1 MQKGNEG
8 TGYRTAGRHRPR
20 RRGNQPAAS
29 YGTSETSVP
38 HYDEDTYHT
47 QPDTNLIRI
56 SKRYLRIGVTPEEYD
71 AYDLDQRIRF
81 VFLHGKD
88 ISRIVAYGIVRGPVL
103 GRVLNRPVAWMLRE
117 LMTPDE
123 LAAAWRHRDYYRIGS
138 SSEQDAALSEP
149 DRERKRQE
157 ELKKG
162 HTEPS
167 HSLFGVVGQLATETG
182 WSIDYILD
190 KVNVVTLQLMMA
202 DMPHWVSPQ
211 KPDMMQQIR
220 EMEEREKQRNSH
232 KQTEN
237 TNQTKRMNPME
248 FFTNYA
254 VKD

>member
-1 MQKGNEG
+1 MKAQDIELL
-8 TGYRTAGRHRPR
+8 AGISLSDGGISLPLHTVLRKRPFR
-20 RRGNQPAAS
+20 ITMKTPTTRS
-29 YGTSETSVP
+29 
-38 HYDEDTYHT
+38 
-47 QPDTNLIRI
+47 LIRI

-103 GRVLNRPVAWMLRE
+103 GRVLNRMVAWMLRE

-123 LAAAWRHRDYYRIGS
+123 LAAAWRQVLNSTSTTSFGIIIAS
-138 SSEQDAALSEP
+138 AAA
-149 DRERKRQE
+149 
-157 ELKKG
+157 
-162 HTEPS
+162 PS
-167 HSLFGVVGQLATETG
+167 HSLFGVVGQIATETG

-202 DMPHWVSPQ
+202 DMPHWVPPK
-211 KPDMMQQIR
+211 KPDLNQQIR
-220 EMEEREKQRNSH
+220 EMEEREKQRNSRT
-232 KQTEN
+232 QTTEN
-237 TNQTKRMNPME
+237 TNQTKGMNPME